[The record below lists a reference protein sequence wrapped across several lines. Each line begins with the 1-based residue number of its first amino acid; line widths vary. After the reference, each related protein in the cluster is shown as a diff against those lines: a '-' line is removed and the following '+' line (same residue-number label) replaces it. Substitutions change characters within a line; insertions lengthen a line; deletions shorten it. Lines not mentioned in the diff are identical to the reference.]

1 MLLGQEED
9 ARRGAMETLEKQ
21 VIRLAT
27 AKTGPVLMPEQLE
40 QEAA

>member
-1 MLLGQEED
+1 
-9 ARRGAMETLEKQ
+9 MESMEKQ

-40 QEAA
+40 QTEVEAA